1 MDLKFFVK
9 FACSRFLRYFYRKCF
24 FRSSVVP
31 ALLMSGRQLGTTI
44 IQVTHAIEAISKP
57 LAKSNE
63 AAQRE
68 IEEAMSKVSCT
79 VREI

>member
-1 MDLKFFVK
+1 M
-9 FACSRFLRYFYRKCF
+9 F

-68 IEEAMSKVSCT
+68 IEEAMSKVSST
-79 VREI
+79 VRKI

>member
-1 MDLKFFVK
+1 MGHAKN
-9 FACSRFLRYFYRKCF
+9 FLRYFYPKKMF

-68 IEEAMSKVSCT
+68 IEEAMSKVSC
-79 VREI
+79 VFYVFL